1 MEEAH
6 ISMSEREMLVSAL
19 AESRDATVAAAGS
32 LSDEQW
38 TFRSGEEC
46 WTIGENVE
54 HLITVERNIFGLVK
68 KVLSRPP
75 SVNWHESTA
84 GKEELL
90 QSVLLDRTQKREAP
104 EAVQPTGRLDRAEA
118 LRVYQECRN
127 ELLDFV
133 ATTAEPLKAHTE
145 DPRRPAVGT
154 LNAYQWIFFIS
165 LHNLRHLDQIAEVVR
180 TPEFEAV

>member
-6 ISMSEREMLVSAL
+6 INVTERETLVSAL
-19 AESRDATVAAAGS
+19 TESLDATVAAVGS

-38 TFRSGEEC
+38 TFRPGEKC

-54 HLITVERNIFGLVK
+54 HLTSVERDIFGLVK
-68 KVLSRPP
+68 KALSRPP
-75 SVNWHESTA
+75 SATWHESTA

-90 QSVLLDRTQKREAP
+90 RSMLLDRTQKREAP
-104 EAVQPTGRLDRAEA
+104 EAVQPTGRIDRAET

-133 ATTAEPLKAHTE
+133 AMTAEPLKAHTE
-145 DPRRPAVGT
+145 DHRRPAVGT
-154 LNAYQWIFFIS
+154 LNAYQWILFIA
-165 LHNLRHLDQIAEVVR
+165 LHNLRHLDQITEVVR